1 MFTLA
6 WPIVLAELGWTVMG
20 IVDTLVVGRLP
31 DSAEAIAAVSLGTIL
46 FYTMG
51 IFGSGL
57 LLGLDPLVAQAF
69 GAREPNEGR
78 RWLVNAL
85 YLCVPLSVAL
95 MAILWGCAPLLDRI
109 GEKPEVMR
117 LMKPY
122 LSTLTWSIFP
132 LLIYFGLRRYLQA
145 VGLVGPVLFALI
157 SANLVNLAANF
168 VLVYGHLGAPVMGV
182 TGSAWATV
190 ISRIYMAAVLAGALI
205 WQEGAR
211 FRGAF
216 RAELWRMARLL
227 ALGLPAGSQILLET
241 GVFAVAAALIG
252 RLNSASLAAHQI
264 ALNAASFTFMVTLG
278 ISSAGAVRVGH
289 ALGRND
295 TRAAAVAGWAALTLG
310 VGFMSCA
317 ALIFWT
323 FSEPLARMYTS
334 DPTVIRVSVALL
346 FVAGLF
352 QIFDGTQVVV
362 AGALRGAGDTHTP
375 MICHLIGYW
384 GVGLPLG
391 YVLCF
396 HFHQGA
402 VGIWIGLW
410 VALMLIGSVLLALWW
425 RLVKQWEVARL
436 A

>member
-20 IVDTLVVGRLP
+20 IVDTIVVGRLP

-46 FYTMG
+46 FYTIG

-57 LLGLDPLVAQAF
+57 LLGLDPLVSQAF
-69 GAREPNEGR
+69 GGGEPDEGR

-85 YLCVPLSVAL
+85 YLCLPLSLFL

-117 LMKPY
+117 LTKPY
-122 LSTLTWSIFP
+122 LSALTWSIFP

-145 VGLVGPVLFALI
+145 VAIVKPVLFALI
-157 SANLVNLAANF
+157 SANLVNLAVNL
-168 VLVYGHLGAPVMGV
+168 VLVYGYLGAPAMGV

-190 ISRIYMAAVLAGALI
+190 ISRVYMAAVLSGALI
-205 WQEGAR
+205 WREGEK

-216 RAELWRMARLL
+216 RFELKRMARLL
-227 ALGLPAGSQILLET
+227 GLGLPAGGQILLET

-252 RLNSASLAAHQI
+252 RLNSTSLAAHQI
-264 ALNAASFTFMVTLG
+264 ALNAAAFTFMVTYG

-295 TRAAAVAGWAALTLG
+295 LPAAAVAGWAALTLG
-310 VGFMSCA
+310 IGFMCCA
-317 ALIFWT
+317 AVVFWT
-323 FSEPLARMYTS
+323 CSEALARLFTS
-334 DPTVIRVSVALL
+334 DPAVIHISAALL
-346 FVAGLF
+346 FVAGIF

-362 AGALRGAGDTHTP
+362 AGALRGAGDTRTP

-391 YVLCF
+391 YALCF
-396 HFHQGA
+396 RFHQGA
-402 VGIWIGLW
+402 VGIWIGLCL
-410 VALMLIGSVLLALWW
+410 ALMLIGSILLGLWW
-425 RLVKQWEVARL
+425 RLVKKWEVEAL